1 MATQTKDIIDP
12 DEYERI
18 RRQFMGIADAV
29 GEAKDAVVE
38 TVSAPIEW
46 VAEPLNMNY
55 DLRIFVL
62 GVVLGYALALIAR
75 NI

>member
-1 MATQTKDIIDP
+1 MATQTKDIIEP
-12 DEYERI
+12 DEYERT
-18 RRQFMGIADAV
+18 RRAFMGITDTV
-29 GEAKDAVVE
+29 GEAKDAVIEAV
-38 TVSAPIEW
+38 VAPIAW

-55 DLRIFVL
+55 DLRIFFL